1 MERNR
6 WGLVVAAGLAVFVAQ
21 LDATI
26 VNVALPSIED
36 SLDTSTAL
44 AQWVVLGYLAPV
56 IALGLCAGRW
66 VDAVDRRRAMRLGC
80 LGFGAATLAAA
91 LAPGIGWLIAARVV
105 QGTFAAVL
113 LALSPV
119 LATVSVRP
127 EIRGRAFATVML
139 FGTAGG
145 MTGPVMGGWI
155 VETWGWP
162 WVFSLTVPAVA
173 AVALL
178 TARNLPLGDHLTWP
192 ARRWLV
198 ETATFGGGAVAVLL
212 ALSLS
217 VSQGWVWLVVA
228 LVAVPLLRAWVAGPD
243 SGPVRELLGTRGVL
257 GPHVALVLVYAG
269 LFAVTFVLPFFL
281 QRGLGATPGAAGLV
295 LLAFPVAALLTSYGA
310 GLVADRVGTRPVA
323 AAGVVVVAAGLVL
336 LLLAGGGPGDLFW
349 RLAVVGAGF
358 GLFNGQL
365 QVLLMGN
372 APRARLGLTAA
383 TSNLVR
389 QLGAAFGVA
398 TGAALWALADEQAVR
413 QVAAVA
419 LALVAGAGLTLIRT
433 GMPAAAGAAR

>member
-1 MERNR
+1 VERNR
-6 WGLVVAAGLAVFVAQ
+6 WGLVAAAGLAVFVAQ

-26 VNVALPSIED
+26 VTIALPSIED
-36 SLDTSTAL
+36 SLDTSTGL
-44 AQWVVLGYLAPV
+44 AQWVVLGYLAPI

-66 VDAVDRRRAMRLGC
+66 VDAVDPRRAMRVAC
-80 LGFGAATLAAA
+80 AGFGVATLAAA
-91 LAPGIGWLIAARVV
+91 LAPGIGWLITARIV
-105 QGTFAAVL
+105 QGVFATVL

-127 EIRGRAFATVML
+127 EIRARAFATVML

-145 MTGPVMGGWI
+145 MAGPVLGGRI
-155 VETWGWP
+155 VATWGWP

-178 TARNLPLGDHLTWP
+178 TARNLPLGDRLTWP

-198 ETATFGGGAVAVLL
+198 EASTFGGGAVAVLL
-212 ALSLS
+212 GFSLFVTEGWGWLAL
-217 VSQGWVWLVVA
+217 A
-228 LVAVPLLRAWVAGPD
+228 LLAVPLLWSWATGPD
-243 SGPVRELLGTRGVL
+243 SVPVRELLGTRGVL
-257 GPHVALVLVYAG
+257 GPHLALVLVYAG
-269 LFAVTFVLPFFL
+269 LFALTFVLPFFL
-281 QRGLGATPGAAGLV
+281 QRWLGTTPAAAGLV

-323 AAGVVVVAAGLVL
+323 AVGVVVIAGGL
-336 LLLAGGGPGDLFW
+336 LLLLVAGGGPLDLFW
-349 RLAVVGAGF
+349 RMALVGAGF
-358 GLFNGQL
+358 GMFNGQL

-389 QLGAAFGVA
+389 QLGAAFGSA
-398 TGAALWALADEQAVR
+398 AGAVSWALAEGQAVR
-413 QVAAVA
+413 QVAALA
-419 LALVAGAGLTLIRT
+419 LVLVAGAGLTLVRT
-433 GMPAAAGAAR
+433 AVPAAAPAVR